1 MKILVVD
8 DEVSILQLIKMN
20 LEIEGHIPITAENAL
35 DALEL
40 VIKEKPDIIILD
52 AMLPDISGFNLI
64 PKIKNID
71 DIPIIMLTYEFL
83 FDLALI
89 LISTKLFG
97 LITKKVRMP
106 QVVGALVAGVILGPA
121 VLNVLS
127 ETEFIQ
133 KLAELGVIVLMF
145 TAGLE
150 TDINQL
156 KKTGKASFIIAV
168 LGVIIPLVG
177 GFFIASIFNKGN
189 DVNTIL
195 QNVFIGIILTA
206 TSVSI
211 TVETLKEMGKL
222 NTRAGNAILGAAII
236 DDILGIIALTITTSL
251 ADPSIN
257 VIIVLAKI
265 VMFFIFAGF
274 AGYLFHWAFIKLDE
288 RYQRDL
294 RRFVI
299 IAFVF
304 CLLLS
309 FCAEEFF
316 GVADIT
322 GAFIAGLVISDSNRS
337 KYLNSR
343 FETLSYM
350 LLSPIFFASIGIKVQ
365 LTAMTKTIFIFAILL
380 LLVAILS
387 KVFGCAL
394 GAKLCRYSNREA
406 IQIGTGMISRGE
418 VALIVANKGIAMGLM
433 LPEFLAPVVIVV
445 VVTTIVTPILL
456 KVVFNNKSKSVDL
469 NVKANV

>member
-1 MKILVVD
+1 
-8 DEVSILQLIKMN
+8 
-20 LEIEGHIPITAENAL
+20 
-35 DALEL
+35 
-40 VIKEKPDIIILD
+40 
-52 AMLPDISGFNLI
+52 MLS
-64 PKIKNID
+64 
-71 DIPIIMLTYEFL
+71 YEFL

-168 LGVIIPLVG
+168 LGVIIPLAG

-195 QNVFIGIILTA
+195 QNVFIGIILIA

-380 LLVAILS
+380 LIVAILS
-387 KVFGCAL
+387 KVLGCAL
-394 GAKLCRYSNREA
+394 GAKLCKYSNREA

>member
-1 MKILVVD
+1 
-8 DEVSILQLIKMN
+8 
-20 LEIEGHIPITAENAL
+20 
-35 DALEL
+35 
-40 VIKEKPDIIILD
+40 
-52 AMLPDISGFNLI
+52 MLS
-64 PKIKNID
+64 
-71 DIPIIMLTYEFL
+71 YEFL

-189 DVNTIL
+189 DVNAIL

-222 NTRAGNAILGAAII
+222 KTRAGNAILGAAII

-265 VMFFIFAGF
+265 VMFFIFAGL

-299 IAFVF
+299 FAFVF

-309 FCAEEFF
+309 FSAEEFF

-337 KYLNSR
+337 NYLNSR

-380 LLVAILS
+380 LIVAILS
-387 KVFGCAL
+387 KVLGCAL
-394 GAKLCRYSNREA
+394 GAKLCKYSNRES

-469 NVKANV
+469 NIKANV

>member
-1 MKILVVD
+1 
-8 DEVSILQLIKMN
+8 
-20 LEIEGHIPITAENAL
+20 
-35 DALEL
+35 
-40 VIKEKPDIIILD
+40 
-52 AMLPDISGFNLI
+52 MLS
-64 PKIKNID
+64 
-71 DIPIIMLTYEFL
+71 YEFL

-168 LGVIIPLVG
+168 LGVIIPLAV

-394 GAKLCRYSNREA
+394 GAKLCKYSNREA

-469 NVKANV
+469 NVKINV

>member
-1 MKILVVD
+1 
-8 DEVSILQLIKMN
+8 
-20 LEIEGHIPITAENAL
+20 
-35 DALEL
+35 
-40 VIKEKPDIIILD
+40 
-52 AMLPDISGFNLI
+52 MLS
-64 PKIKNID
+64 
-71 DIPIIMLTYEFL
+71 YEFL

-89 LISTKLFG
+89 FISTKLFG

-156 KKTGKASFIIAV
+156 KKTGKASFVIAV
-168 LGVIIPLVG
+168 LGVIIPLAG

-394 GAKLCRYSNREA
+394 GAKLCKYSNREA

>member
-1 MKILVVD
+1 
-8 DEVSILQLIKMN
+8 
-20 LEIEGHIPITAENAL
+20 
-35 DALEL
+35 
-40 VIKEKPDIIILD
+40 
-52 AMLPDISGFNLI
+52 MLS
-64 PKIKNID
+64 
-71 DIPIIMLTYEFL
+71 YEFL

-168 LGVIIPLVG
+168 LGVIIPLAV

-380 LLVAILS
+380 LIVAILS
-387 KVFGCAL
+387 KVLGCAL
-394 GAKLCRYSNREA
+394 GAKLCKYSNREA

-418 VALIVANKGIAMGLM
+418 VALIVANKGISMGLM

>member
-1 MKILVVD
+1 
-8 DEVSILQLIKMN
+8 
-20 LEIEGHIPITAENAL
+20 
-35 DALEL
+35 
-40 VIKEKPDIIILD
+40 
-52 AMLPDISGFNLI
+52 MLS
-64 PKIKNID
+64 
-71 DIPIIMLTYEFL
+71 YEFL

-257 VIIVLAKI
+257 VIMVLAKI

-299 IAFVF
+299 LAFVF

>member
-1 MKILVVD
+1 
-8 DEVSILQLIKMN
+8 
-20 LEIEGHIPITAENAL
+20 
-35 DALEL
+35 
-40 VIKEKPDIIILD
+40 
-52 AMLPDISGFNLI
+52 MLS
-64 PKIKNID
+64 
-71 DIPIIMLTYEFL
+71 YEFL

-168 LGVIIPLVG
+168 LGVIIPLAG

-265 VMFFIFAGF
+265 VMFFILAGF

>member
-1 MKILVVD
+1 
-8 DEVSILQLIKMN
+8 
-20 LEIEGHIPITAENAL
+20 
-35 DALEL
+35 
-40 VIKEKPDIIILD
+40 
-52 AMLPDISGFNLI
+52 MLS
-64 PKIKNID
+64 
-71 DIPIIMLTYEFL
+71 YEFL

-168 LGVIIPLVG
+168 LGVIIPLAG

-189 DVNTIL
+189 DVNIIL

-257 VIIVLAKI
+257 VIMVLAKI

-309 FCAEEFF
+309 FSAEEFF

-387 KVFGCAL
+387 KIVGCAL
-394 GAKLCRYSNREA
+394 GAKLCKYSNREA

>member
-1 MKILVVD
+1 
-8 DEVSILQLIKMN
+8 
-20 LEIEGHIPITAENAL
+20 
-35 DALEL
+35 
-40 VIKEKPDIIILD
+40 
-52 AMLPDISGFNLI
+52 MLS
-64 PKIKNID
+64 
-71 DIPIIMLTYEFL
+71 YEFL

-177 GFFIASIFNKGN
+177 GFFIANIFNKGN

-222 NTRAGNAILGAAII
+222 KTRAGNAILGAAII

-265 VMFFIFAGF
+265 VMFFIFAGL

-299 IAFVF
+299 FAFVF

-309 FCAEEFF
+309 FSAEEFF

-337 KYLNSR
+337 NYLNSR

-380 LLVAILS
+380 LIVAILS
-387 KVFGCAL
+387 KVLGCAL

>member
-1 MKILVVD
+1 
-8 DEVSILQLIKMN
+8 
-20 LEIEGHIPITAENAL
+20 
-35 DALEL
+35 
-40 VIKEKPDIIILD
+40 
-52 AMLPDISGFNLI
+52 MLS
-64 PKIKNID
+64 
-71 DIPIIMLTYEFL
+71 YEFL

-168 LGVIIPLVG
+168 LGVIIPLAG

-257 VIIVLAKI
+257 VIIVLIKI

-380 LLVAILS
+380 LIVAILS
-387 KVFGCAL
+387 KILGCAL

>member
-1 MKILVVD
+1 
-8 DEVSILQLIKMN
+8 
-20 LEIEGHIPITAENAL
+20 
-35 DALEL
+35 
-40 VIKEKPDIIILD
+40 
-52 AMLPDISGFNLI
+52 MLS
-64 PKIKNID
+64 
-71 DIPIIMLTYEFL
+71 YEFL

-168 LGVIIPLVG
+168 LGVIIPLAG

-189 DVNTIL
+189 DVNAIL

-265 VMFFIFAGF
+265 VMFFIFAGL

-299 IAFVF
+299 LAFVF

-309 FCAEEFF
+309 FSAEEFF

-387 KVFGCAL
+387 KIVGCAL
-394 GAKLCRYSNREA
+394 GAKLCKYSNREA

>member
-1 MKILVVD
+1 
-8 DEVSILQLIKMN
+8 
-20 LEIEGHIPITAENAL
+20 
-35 DALEL
+35 
-40 VIKEKPDIIILD
+40 
-52 AMLPDISGFNLI
+52 MLS
-64 PKIKNID
+64 
-71 DIPIIMLTYEFL
+71 YEFL

-168 LGVIIPLVG
+168 LGVIIPLAG

-469 NVKANV
+469 NVKVNV

>member
-1 MKILVVD
+1 
-8 DEVSILQLIKMN
+8 
-20 LEIEGHIPITAENAL
+20 
-35 DALEL
+35 
-40 VIKEKPDIIILD
+40 
-52 AMLPDISGFNLI
+52 MLS
-64 PKIKNID
+64 
-71 DIPIIMLTYEFL
+71 YEFL

-97 LITKKVRMP
+97 LMTKKVRMP
-106 QVVGALVAGVILGPA
+106 QVVGALVAGVVLGPA

-177 GFFIASIFNKGN
+177 GFFIANIFNKGN

-222 NTRAGNAILGAAII
+222 KTRAGNAILGAAII

-257 VIIVLAKI
+257 VIIVLIKI

-316 GVADIT
+316 EVADIT

>member
-1 MKILVVD
+1 
-8 DEVSILQLIKMN
+8 
-20 LEIEGHIPITAENAL
+20 
-35 DALEL
+35 
-40 VIKEKPDIIILD
+40 
-52 AMLPDISGFNLI
+52 MLS
-64 PKIKNID
+64 
-71 DIPIIMLTYEFL
+71 YEFL

-97 LITKKVRMP
+97 LMTKKVRMP
-106 QVVGALVAGVILGPA
+106 QVVGALVAGVVLGPA

-177 GFFIASIFNKGN
+177 GFFIANIFNKGN

-222 NTRAGNAILGAAII
+222 KTRAGNAILGAAII

-265 VMFFIFAGF
+265 VMFFIFAGL

-299 IAFVF
+299 FAFVF

-309 FCAEEFF
+309 FSAEEFF

-337 KYLNSR
+337 NYLNSR

-380 LLVAILS
+380 LIVAILS

-394 GAKLCRYSNREA
+394 GAKLCKYSNREA

>member
-1 MKILVVD
+1 
-8 DEVSILQLIKMN
+8 
-20 LEIEGHIPITAENAL
+20 
-35 DALEL
+35 
-40 VIKEKPDIIILD
+40 
-52 AMLPDISGFNLI
+52 MLS
-64 PKIKNID
+64 
-71 DIPIIMLTYEFL
+71 YEFL

-177 GFFIASIFNKGN
+177 GFFIANIFNKGN
-189 DVNTIL
+189 DVNAIL

-222 NTRAGNAILGAAII
+222 KTRAGNAILGAAII

-265 VMFFIFAGF
+265 VMFFIFAGL

-299 IAFVF
+299 FAFVF

-309 FCAEEFF
+309 FSAEEFF
-316 GVADIT
+316 VVADIT

-337 KYLNSR
+337 NYLNSR

-380 LLVAILS
+380 LIVAILS

-394 GAKLCRYSNREA
+394 GAKLCKYSNREA

>member
-1 MKILVVD
+1 
-8 DEVSILQLIKMN
+8 
-20 LEIEGHIPITAENAL
+20 
-35 DALEL
+35 
-40 VIKEKPDIIILD
+40 
-52 AMLPDISGFNLI
+52 MLS
-64 PKIKNID
+64 
-71 DIPIIMLTYEFL
+71 YEFL

-177 GFFIASIFNKGN
+177 GFFIANIFNKGN

-222 NTRAGNAILGAAII
+222 KTRAGNAILGAAII

-265 VMFFIFAGF
+265 VMFFIFAGL

-299 IAFVF
+299 FAFVF

-309 FCAEEFF
+309 FSAEEFF

-337 KYLNSR
+337 NYLNSR

-380 LLVAILS
+380 LIVAILS

-394 GAKLCRYSNREA
+394 GAKLCKYSNRES